1 MQFFNFH
8 LMPWPH
14 VPEDFDDTSKY
25 PSAWVTFSNEHYDP
39 TKGRDLYNRYLDELE
54 YAETL
59 GFDGVC
65 VNEHHQNTYG
75 TMPSPNIIGA
85 LLARRTNRVKIAMV
99 GNGLPLR
106 DHPIRVAE
114 EIAMLDVV
122 SGGRIIS
129 GFVRGIGM

>member
-14 VPEDFDDTSKY
+14 VPEDFGDAEKY

-39 TKGRDLYNRYLDELE
+39 EKGQDLYNRYLDELE

-75 TMPSPNIIGA
+75 TMPSPNIIAA
-85 LLARRTNRVKIAMV
+85 LLARRTSRIKIAMV

-114 EIAMLDVV
+114 EIAMLDL
-122 SGGRIIS
+122 IS
-129 GFVRGIGM
+129 G

>member
-39 TKGRDLYNRYLDELE
+39 TKGRDVYNRYLDELE

-75 TMPSPNIIGA
+75 TMALTEYYRSASGTGEPIVSRLLWSATGCRSGIIPS
-85 LLARRTNRVKIAMV
+85 
-99 GNGLPLR
+99 GLPKKSLCW
-106 DHPIRVAE
+106 
-114 EIAMLDVV
+114 MW
-122 SGGRIIS
+122 
-129 GFVRGIGM
+129 